1 MRGKTPHMLT
11 VHWHIH
17 TLILTCSNPNSRC
30 LSHTKEQKWH
40 AGGRKIQWSWN
51 HLIKTVCDAHVLYT
65 IASTCENVPLITH
78 SWWQLHMWS
87 TCMLTLSNGCNY
99 ILIIMNGNNS
109 SWNVGTIR
117 LLRNCRLLSCV
128 RVSVVF
134 LSGSVIIK
142 YRCRMF
148 VYISI

>member
-1 MRGKTPHMLT
+1 
-11 VHWHIH
+11 
-17 TLILTCSNPNSRC
+17 
-30 LSHTKEQKWH
+30 
-40 AGGRKIQWSWN
+40 
-51 HLIKTVCDAHVLYT
+51 
-65 IASTCENVPLITH
+65 
-78 SWWQLHMWS
+78 
-87 TCMLTLSNGCNY
+87 MLTLSNGCNY